1 MNSRTELLLYHLA
14 WTLDRVMQPTWRNL
28 HSSFESWA
36 YGSGFLKQVQRLEA
50 QAYIESKRDKKSGK
64 RFIRLTQKGV
74 AAGRLG
80 ADPEQRWQRWWD
92 GKWRVILFDL
102 PETQRAARRK
112 LREKLA
118 ASGFGC
124 MQRSAWLSP
133 DPLDDFTAQLR
144 PLAVDVAT
152 LVLLD
157 STPCGGE
164 SAADM
169 VAAAWNF
176 RQINAAWQILAAH
189 LNAAPKDLAAVPK
202 ERIVRWVT
210 KERNLL
216 ERCFRTDPF
225 LPKQLLPPTY
235 QGIAIWHKR
244 RSILA
249 KVAKLLG

>member
-36 YGSGFLKQVQRLEA
+36 YGSGFLKQIQRLEA
-50 QAYIESKRDKKSGK
+50 QAYIESGRDKKSGK
-64 RFIRLTQKGV
+64 RVIRLTHKGV
-74 AAGRLG
+74 AAARLG
-80 ADPEQRWQRWWD
+80 GDPEPRWQRRWD

-102 PETQRAARRK
+102 PETERLARRK

-133 DPLDDFTAQLR
+133 DPMDGFAAQLR
-144 PLAVDVAT
+144 PLAVNAAT

-157 STPCGGE
+157 ATPCGGE
-164 SAADM
+164 SAADL

-176 RQINAAWQILAAH
+176 SQINRAWKSLAAH
-189 LNAAPKDLAAVPK
+189 LDAAPQDLAAMPK
-202 ERIVRWVT
+202 GRVVRWVT
-210 KERNLL
+210 KERYLL
-216 ERCFRTDPF
+216 QRCLRIDPF

-235 QGIAIWHKR
+235 QGIATWEKR
-244 RSILA
+244 RRILA
-249 KVAKLLG
+249 NLARRPA